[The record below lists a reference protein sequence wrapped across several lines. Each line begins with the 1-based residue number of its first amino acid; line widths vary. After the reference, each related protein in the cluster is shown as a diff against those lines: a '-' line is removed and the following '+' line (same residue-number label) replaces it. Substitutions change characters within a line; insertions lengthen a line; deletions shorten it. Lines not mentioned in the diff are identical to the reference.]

1 MVITLA
7 LLAGLALT
15 AHGQPAGEKPDKE
28 CCDTKTV
35 GGVTY
40 SLIGQM
46 DTKMYNCLS
55 DCIYMKEGQEG
66 GKFCFAMGDLQVE
79 CNDEEMEGSEKPPME
94 GSEKPPMGGSEMP
107 PMEGSEMPPMEGSE
121 MPPMEGSEKPPME
134 GSEKPPME
142 GSEKPPV
149 GEGASAA
156 PGSDDEVV
164 TRVKG
169 YIDAGTC
176 NTVTFPTEYSDTLCG
191 DNAVSYY
198 KEFLYNDKRVIISNN
213 IPDHP
218 AETDAISINPNLR
231 CTGWQYLVIPVD
243 PAKGST
249 MTDTGLGT
257 IGLAVT
263 GGAFFNDLSNPDGS
277 LAMPNEGASLDSCL
291 GHSAPTGGMGGGGP
305 GGAGGPPGGPGGRP
319 PPGGGPP
326 GGPPGGR
333 VKRQEDT
340 PHVGQYH
347 YHGNLNCT
355 DAGAATGANDASK
368 CLLIGYYRDGVPVY
382 GFCKDK
388 DGMMMTSCYKT
399 SATLTTVVTASGTYQ
414 TASSNSDY
422 TFSPDANCNLDEAS
436 GAEHPSTGQ
445 YSYFM
450 TTDYPW
456 IPVKFAGDQGSE
468 ARPCSA
474 D

>member
-1 MVITLA
+1 
-7 LLAGLALT
+7 
-15 AHGQPAGEKPDKE
+15 
-28 CCDTKTV
+28 
-35 GGVTY
+35 
-40 SLIGQM
+40 
-46 DTKMYNCLS
+46 
-55 DCIYMKEGQEG
+55 
-66 GKFCFAMGDLQVE
+66 
-79 CNDEEMEGSEKPPME
+79 
-94 GSEKPPMGGSEMP
+94 
-107 PMEGSEMPPMEGSE
+107 
-121 MPPMEGSEKPPME
+121 
-134 GSEKPPME
+134 ME

-414 TASSNSDY
+414 SASSNSDY

>member
-1 MVITLA
+1 MVLTLA
-7 LLAGLALT
+7 ILAGLALT

-55 DCIYMKEGQEG
+55 DCIYMREGQEG
-66 GKFCFAMGDLQVE
+66 QKFCFAMGDLQVE

-94 GSEKPPMGGSEMP
+94 GSEQP
-107 PMEGSEMPPMEGSE
+107 PMEGSEQ
-121 MPPMEGSEKPPME
+121 PPMEGSEKPPME

-142 GSEKPPV
+142 GTEKPPM
-149 GEGASAA
+149 EGTEKPPMEEGSSPA

-305 GGAGGPPGGPGGRP
+305 GGAGGPGGPGGRP

-326 GGPPGGR
+326 GGR
-333 VKRQEDT
+333 VKRQEDV

-355 DAGAATGANDASK
+355 DAGSATGANNASK

-382 GFCKDK
+382 GFCKDQT
-388 DGMMMTSCYKT
+388 GMMMTSCYKT

-436 GAEHPSTGQ
+436 GAVHPTTGQ

-456 IPVKFAGDQGSE
+456 IPVKFAGDQGSD

>member
-1 MVITLA
+1 MLLLIILHC
-7 LLAGLALT
+7 LLADLVKGVPM
-15 AHGQPAGEKPDKE
+15 QPG
-28 CCDTKTV
+28 CCGTKDV
-35 GGVTY
+35 GGVSYT
-40 SLIGQM
+40 LVGQM
-46 DTKMYNCLS
+46 DTRAYQCLN
-55 DCIYMKEGQEG
+55 DCIYVKEEDPDV
-66 GKFCFAMGDLQVE
+66 KVCFAAGDLEVE
-79 CNDEEMEGSEKPPME
+79 CTEDELQPSGLPLIETTEKSQIDTTKTPE
-94 GSEKPPMGGSEMP
+94 
-107 PMEGSEMPPMEGSE
+107 
-121 MPPMEGSEKPPME
+121 
-134 GSEKPPME
+134 
-142 GSEKPPV
+142 
-149 GEGASAA
+149 
-156 PGSDDEVV
+156 GSDDEVV

-305 GGAGGPPGGPGGRP
+305 GGAGGPGGPGGRP

-326 GGPPGGR
+326 GGR
-333 VKRQEDT
+333 VKRQEDV

-355 DAGAATGANDASK
+355 DAGSATGANNASK

-382 GFCKDK
+382 GFCKDQT
-388 DGMMMTSCYKT
+388 GMMMTSCYKT

-436 GAEHPSTGQ
+436 GAVHPTTGQ

-456 IPVKFAGDQGSE
+456 IPVKFAGDQGSD

>member
-1 MVITLA
+1 MVLTLA
-7 LLAGLALT
+7 ILAGLALT

-46 DTKMYNCLS
+46 DTKIYNCLS
-55 DCIYMKEGQEG
+55 DCIYMREGQEG
-66 GKFCFAMGDLQVE
+66 SKFCFAMGDLQVE

-94 GSEKPPMGGSEMP
+94 GSEKPPM
-107 PMEGSEMPPMEGSE
+107 EGT
-121 MPPMEGSEKPPME
+121 EKPPME
-134 GSEKPPME
+134 E
-142 GSEKPPV
+142 GSSP
-149 GEGASAA
+149 A

-263 GGAFFNDLSNPDGS
+263 GG
-277 LAMPNEGASLDSCL
+277 
-291 GHSAPTGGMGGGGP
+291 
-305 GGAGGPPGGPGGRP
+305 PGGRP

-326 GGPPGGR
+326 GGGPPGGR
-333 VKRQEDT
+333 VKRQEDV

-355 DAGAATGANDASK
+355 DAGSATGANNASK

-382 GFCKDK
+382 GFCKDQT
-388 DGMMMTSCYKT
+388 GMMMTSCYKT

-436 GAEHPSTGQ
+436 GAVHPTTGQ

-456 IPVKFAGDQGSE
+456 IPVKFAGDQGSD